1 MDPAEETGAETHA
14 ADPVDA
20 PEEPSAPRLPAT
32 ERLRLRLTDSMTRA
46 APYVVAIDGM
56 LVIVAGASAVIAS
69 TSAFQGEGFLLLVAG
84 LALILFGSMM
94 ILRWNLSVVRFGLF
108 GLTAGYFASA
118 LQEFQVATDPCDIG
132 ATLERCATH
141 VPGGLPWVVYQ
152 GPLILAVLLFVFI
165 VFEPLLTSP
174 SPPQSRDQ

>member
-1 MDPAEETGAETHA
+1 MSLDDPAAL
-14 ADPVDA
+14 
-20 PEEPSAPRLPAT
+20 EEPSGPRLSAA
-32 ERLRLRLTDSMTRA
+32 ERLRLGLTASMTRV
-46 APYVVAIDGM
+46 APYVVAIDGV
-56 LVIVAGASAVIAS
+56 LVMVAGASALIAS
-69 TSAFQGEGFLLLVAG
+69 TSAFQGEGFLLFVAG

-152 GPLILAVLLFVFI
+152 GPLILAMLLFVFI
-165 VFEPLLTSP
+165 VFEPLLTSK
-174 SPPQSRDQ
+174 PPDQ